1 MLSIMTV
8 ESLIMNN
15 FEVMSNRFIIDTI
28 CFEVRSF
35 IIITRLE
42 VYKIGIML

>member
-8 ESLIMNN
+8 ESVIMNN
-15 FEVMSNRFIIDTI
+15 FEVMSNRFVDTI

-35 IIITRLE
+35 IIIRL
-42 VYKIGIML
+42 